1 MHRQVKTAIVTF
13 DSTHHAMAAE
23 DILRSAAIGLEV
35 VPPPSNLSAGCGLA
49 LRVRLEDVPK
59 VVDALTS
66 RGAVYA
72 AVHLL
77 DKEQRAVKKLG

>member
-1 MHRQVKTAIVTF
+1 VHIGETTAIVTF

-23 DILRSAAIGLEV
+23 DILRQEAIGLEV
-35 VPPPSNLSAGCGLA
+35 VPPPANLSAGCGLA
-49 LRVRLEDVPK
+49 LRVRLEDVPD
-59 VVDALTS
+59 VVEALTS

-77 DKEQRAVKKLG
+77 DKEQRAVDKLA

>member
-13 DSTHHAMAAE
+13 DSTHQAMAAE
-23 DILRSAAIGLEV
+23 DILRCAAIGLEV

-49 LRVRLEDVPK
+49 LRVRLEDVPC
-59 VVDALTS
+59 VVDTLTS
-66 RGAVYA
+66 QRAVFA

-77 DKEQRAVKKLG
+77 DQEQRAVEKLG

>member
-1 MHRQVKTAIVTF
+1 LPEESQNAIVTF

-23 DILRSAAIGLEV
+23 DILRLEGIALEV

-49 LRVRLEDVPK
+49 LRVAVEDIPRVME
-59 VVDALTS
+59 AIRS
-66 RGAVYA
+66 RGAAYA

-77 DKEQRAVKKLG
+77 DQEQRAVKKLE

>member
-1 MHRQVKTAIVTF
+1 VHRQDKSAIVTF

-23 DILRSAAIGLEV
+23 DVLRHEAIELEV

-49 LRVRLEDVPK
+49 LRVRLEDVPD
-59 VVDALTS
+59 VVEALAS

-77 DKEQRAVKKLG
+77 DQEQRAAEKLA

>member
-1 MHRQVKTAIVTF
+1 MHCQGKTAIVTF

-23 DILRSAAIGLEV
+23 DILRQEAIGLEV

-49 LRVRLEDVPK
+49 LRVSLEDVPA
-59 VVDALTS
+59 VVEALTG
-66 RGAVYA
+66 RAAVYA

-77 DKEQRAVKKLG
+77 DQEQRAVEKLA

>member
-1 MHRQVKTAIVTF
+1 
-13 DSTHHAMAAE
+13 MAAE
-23 DILRSAAIGLEV
+23 DILRDEAIGLEV

-49 LRVRLEDVPK
+49 LRIRLEDVAK
-59 VVDALTS
+59 VIDVLTN

-77 DKEQRAVKKLG
+77 DREQGAVEKLG